1 VVDTH
6 KKQLTKCKHGRY
18 EIMTEQ
24 IDKQELAVLETRTA
38 TIDDAINTLQVVD
51 AESYT
56 MAGTML
62 SEINEHIR
70 FVQGKMAPIVSA
82 AHQAH
87 KEAKKLE
94 NDSVNPAKALKLKI
108 NVKIS
113 DYLVEQARIKKEAE
127 TKAREAAEAAAKIER
142 DRIEAEAEKALDIGD
157 VETAQQYIDEAE
169 AVAPAPVVIAPTGEK
184 KVNVGNGNMSE
195 RFDLE
200 VILPETAEDIKAAC
214 KAIADGVLPVNS
226 VAFKIAPLKSHAQ
239 NNLLTGKHHGVM
251 FKEKRSAT
259 IRREV

>member
-70 FVQGKMAPIVSA
+70 FVQGKNGTDCFSGAPGAQRS
-82 AHQAH
+82 
-87 KEAKKLE
+87 KE
-94 NDSVNPAKALKLKI
+94 
-108 NVKIS
+108 
-113 DYLVEQARIKKEAE
+113 
-127 TKAREAAEAAAKIER
+127 
-142 DRIEAEAEKALDIGD
+142 
-157 VETAQQYIDEAE
+157 
-169 AVAPAPVVIAPTGEK
+169 TGE
-184 KVNVGNGNMSE
+184 
-195 RFDLE
+195 RF
-200 VILPETAEDIKAAC
+200 C
-214 KAIADGVLPVNS
+214 
-226 VAFKIAPLKSHAQ
+226 
-239 NNLLTGKHHGVM
+239 
-251 FKEKRSAT
+251 
-259 IRREV
+259 